1 MDQEKISKQI
11 RMSTS
16 NHRKARIIDKTFRY
30 IGLAFTVFALLVLAV
45 LIIDILIKGLT
56 RINWSFFSNLPSRHA
71 ANSGILTAL
80 AGMISLLFFTILIAI
95 PIGILA
101 GVYLQEYGTNNKF
114 AKFIEINIANLAGVP
129 SVIYGILGLTIFV
142 RLFGFGNSLLAGAF
156 TLALLILPIIIVA
169 TREAIRAVPGTLR
182 EASYGMGA
190 TKWQTTRRVVIP
202 SALGGIL
209 TGIILAI
216 SRAVGET
223 APLLVIGA
231 LVYVPFIPEGPTDQF
246 TTLPIQIFNW
256 VSRPQAAFIT
266 NAAAGIIIL
275 LLITFIL
282 NGIAIYIRG
291 KWYKN
296 IKY

>member
-1 MDQEKISKQI
+1 MKRSKL
-11 RMSTS
+11 
-16 NHRKARIIDKTFRY
+16 HRKARYIDKGFKYFGMALTFMA
-30 IGLAFTVFALLVLAV
+30 LAILAV
-45 LIIDILIKGLT
+45 LIYDIFSSGLS
-56 RINWSFFSNLPSRHA
+56 RINWSFFTNLPSRFA
-71 ANSGILTAL
+71 ERSGILTAL
-80 AGMISLLFFTILIAI
+80 AGMLSLLLFTILIAL

-101 GVYLQEYGTNNKF
+101 GIYLQEYGANNRF

-142 RLFGFGNSLLAGAF
+142 RLFGMGNSLISGAL
-156 TLALLILPIIIVA
+156 TLALLVLPIIIVA
-169 TREAIRAVPGTLR
+169 TREAIKAVPDSLR

-190 TKWQTTRRVVIP
+190 TKWQTTSRIVFP

-231 LVYVPFIPEGPTDQF
+231 LVYVPFIPEGPHDQF

-256 VSRPQAAFIT
+256 VSRPQAEFIT
-266 NAAAGIIIL
+266 NAAAGIIVL
-275 LLITFIL
+275 LLITFLL

-291 KWYKN
+291 KWNKKIRY
-296 IKY
+296 

>member
-1 MDQEKISKQI
+1 MKNAYQKRVRWWD
-11 RMSTS
+11 
-16 NHRKARIIDKTFRY
+16 A
-30 IGLAFTVFALLVLAV
+30 AFKWLALLCTVLVLGVLAL
-45 LIIDILIKGLT
+45 LIIDILSSGL
-56 RINWSFFSNLPSRHA
+56 RRLNWSFFTNLPSRFA
-71 ANSGILTAL
+71 ERAGIVTAL
-80 AGMISLLFFTILIAI
+80 AGMTSLLFFTIIIAL

-101 GVYLQEYGTNNKF
+101 GVYLQEYDTRNRF
-114 AKFIEINIANLAGVP
+114 ARFIEINIANLAGVP
-129 SVIYGILGLTIFV
+129 SVIYGILGLTLFV
-142 RLFGFGNSLLAGAF
+142 RTFRMGNSIMAGAL

-169 TREAIRAVPGTLR
+169 TREAIRAVPNSLR

-231 LVYVPFIPEGPTDQF
+231 LVYVPFIPEGPHDQF
-246 TTLPIQIFNW
+246 TTLPIQVFNW
-256 VSRPQAAFIT
+256 ISRPQAAFVV

-275 LLITFIL
+275 LLITFLL
-282 NGIAIYIRG
+282 NAIAIYIRN

-296 IKY
+296 MHY

>member
-1 MDQEKISKQI
+1 MKKSRQ
-11 RMSTS
+11 
-16 NHRKARIIDKTFRY
+16 HRKARYIDKGFKYFGMTVTF
-30 IGLAFTVFALLVLAV
+30 LALSVLAV
-45 LIIDILIKGLT
+45 LLFDIFSSGLS
-56 RINWSFFSNLPSRHA
+56 RINWSFFTNLPSRFA
-71 ANSGILTAL
+71 EKSGILTAL
-80 AGMISLLFFTILIAI
+80 AGMMSLLLFTILIAL

-101 GVYLQEYGTNNKF
+101 GIYLQEYGANNRF

-142 RLFGFGNSLLAGAF
+142 RLFGMGNSLIAGAL
-156 TLALLILPIIIVA
+156 TLALLVLPIIIVA
-169 TREAIRAVPGTLR
+169 TREAIKAVPDSLR

-190 TKWQTTRRVVIP
+190 TKWQTTSKIVFP

-216 SRAVGET
+216 SRAIGET

-231 LVYVPFIPEGPTDQF
+231 LVYVPFIPEGPHDQF

-256 VSRPQAAFIT
+256 VSRPQAEFIM
-266 NAAAGIIIL
+266 NAAAGIIVL
-275 LLITFIL
+275 LLITFLL

-291 KWYKN
+291 KWNKKIRY
-296 IKY
+296 